1 MKPQPGQD
9 APDFSLEADD
19 GSTVSRQS
27 LLGERYVLYFYPKDD
42 TTGCTAQACSMRDNF
57 DRVTATGIRVFGV
70 SPDSIKSH
78 LRFREK
84 YDLNFPL
91 LSDPGHQV
99 ADAFGVWVDK
109 TYMGRSYEGVERSSF
124 IIGPNGKSE
133 HVLERVKPMEHVD
146 RIMGA
151 LAA

>member
-1 MKPQPGQD
+1 
-9 APDFSLEADD
+9 
-19 GSTVSRQS
+19 
-27 LLGERYVLYFYPKDD
+27 
-42 TTGCTAQACSMRDNF
+42 MRDNF

-124 IIGPNGKSE
+124 IIGPNGKIE